1 MCNDLNGLIILKL
14 IKYRVV
20 KTDQVILNKLAN
32 KDIERLALAGILSVK
47 ENLPSCTLNVI
58 LFLEQGLEIRTL
70 QPEMGAHPIRIQFL
84 QLHKNF
90 Q

>member
-1 MCNDLNGLIILKL
+1 MWVCNGLKGLIIQNVS
-14 IKYRVV
+14 VV
-20 KTDQVILNKLAN
+20 KMDQVILNKLAN

-70 QPEMGAHPIRIQFL
+70 QPEMRAHPIRIQFL
-84 QLHKNF
+84 QLYKNF

>member
-1 MCNDLNGLIILKL
+1 MWVCNGLKGLIIQNVS
-14 IKYRVV
+14 VV

-70 QPEMGAHPIRIQFL
+70 QPEMRAHPIRIQFL
-84 QLHKNF
+84 QLYKNF

>member
-1 MCNDLNGLIILKL
+1 MCNGLKGLIIQNVS
-14 IKYRVV
+14 VV
-20 KTDQVILNKLAN
+20 KMDQVILNKLAN

-70 QPEMGAHPIRIQFL
+70 QPEMRAHPIRIQFL
-84 QLHKNF
+84 QLYKNF